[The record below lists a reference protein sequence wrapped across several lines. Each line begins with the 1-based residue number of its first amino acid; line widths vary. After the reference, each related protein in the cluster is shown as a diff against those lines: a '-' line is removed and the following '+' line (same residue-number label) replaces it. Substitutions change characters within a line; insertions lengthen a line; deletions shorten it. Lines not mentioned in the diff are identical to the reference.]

1 MKLVTLLTFLGVAG
15 FTFGETPPI
24 VFKRVS
30 DYDWIW
36 DDRGTGSYKGITIWR
51 PKAIE
56 SGYYILGD
64 AGVPSTNSAKPAF
77 SAILVKEMEAGA
89 LAPPVSF
96 TEVWRDRGSGG
107 AYDGRFLKLNPPS
120 GYTCLGS
127 AAIKSWYTLPS
138 LDLYRCVKNQY
149 VTTGAGTYTFLWN
162 DRGSG
167 CYAALTLYSNY
178 PSGSDTYALDAFT
191 FTAVGNYNTPS
202 GSPALLNGQFVKNHQ
217 EVSFGA
223 DNFVF
228 NVYETPDKDVIW
240 TDRMTG
246 AYKGISVWRSRGKT
260 GTYSL
265 GDIAYPATTQEPVRG
280 FVVKALKEDAL
291 KAPVDFRQ
299 IYKDVGTG
307 GQWDGAFYQPICP
320 AGYRAIGHV
329 AMRNHWEKPPTD
341 SMRCVKA
348 EYTTPGKWVFIWD
361 DRGSGGYQACT
372 VSEAAA
378 LNSDGQSVQAMW
390 TVQSYSG
397 MGATAYVLKSDVV
410 NYMTGKPVS
419 SYTIQNVVYHFDDR
433 KIVANEPESISRTT
447 LVNRGDSEQEAER
460 EIEYEFAQEYSWG
473 NSVGLEIGIETT
485 VSAGVPFIANGEVTV
500 SASTSMSQDWGGAT
514 SETTTDTIAVEISVQ
529 PRSSKIAEIVGNRY
543 TMDLP
548 YTATLITHY
557 TDGTT
562 GTRGEFQGVFRG
574 VEVNDIR
581 VIYHADVPLV

>member
-1 MKLVTLLTFLGVAG
+1 MA
-15 FTFGETPPI
+15 
-24 VFKRVS
+24 
-30 DYDWIW
+30 
-36 DDRGTGSYKGITIWR
+36 

-64 AGVPSTNSAKPAF
+64 AGVPSTNSAKPST

-89 LAPPVSF
+89 LAAPVSF

-120 GYTCLGS
+120 GYTCLGF

-138 LDLYRCVKNQY
+138 LDLYR
-149 VTTGAGTYTFLWN
+149 
-162 DRGSG
+162 
-167 CYAALTLYSNY
+167 
-178 PSGSDTYALDAFT
+178 DTYALDAFT
-191 FTAVGNYNTPS
+191 FTAVGNYNFPS
-202 GSPALLNGQFVKNHQ
+202 GSPVLLNGQFVKNHQ

-307 GQWDGAFYQPICP
+307 GRWDGAFYQPICP
-320 AGYRAIGHV
+320 AGYRALGHV
-329 AMRNHWEKPPTD
+329 AMRNHWQKPPTD

-397 MGATAYVLKSDVV
+397 MGLLHTC
-410 NYMTGKPVS
+410 
-419 SYTIQNVVYHFDDR
+419 
-433 KIVANEPESISRTT
+433 
-447 LVNRGDSEQEAER
+447 
-460 EIEYEFAQEYSWG
+460 
-473 NSVGLEIGIETT
+473 
-485 VSAGVPFIANGEVTV
+485 
-500 SASTSMSQDWGGAT
+500 
-514 SETTTDTIAVEISVQ
+514 
-529 PRSSKIAEIVGNRY
+529 
-543 TMDLP
+543 
-548 YTATLITHY
+548 
-557 TDGTT
+557 
-562 GTRGEFQGVFRG
+562 
-574 VEVNDIR
+574 
-581 VIYHADVPLV
+581 